1 MSLHNNRVVI
11 KVGTSTL
18 TYPKEKSNLNSFA
31 KIADTLSDI
40 QKKGYEII
48 VVSSGAVAIGKH
60 KLKNERNYNNLRL
73 KQAFVAV
80 GQCRIMYL
88 YDLFLKKHGITAAQ
102 ILLNAEDV
110 ANQQKRENL
119 IKTFNTLLKM
129 NIIPI
134 VNEND
139 SVGYTEI
146 ESKEKVFGDND
157 ILSAVV
163 AVLCK
168 AGRLIIL
175 SDVDVFYDKDPHLW
189 EDAKLIRKVTKIDK
203 NVMQA
208 AGGASFGTGGM
219 RTKLKAAKLAVSKG
233 INTVQMVN
241 HLIFFIKF

>member
-1 MSLHNNRVVI
+1 
-11 KVGTSTL
+11 
-18 TYPKEKSNLNSFA
+18 
-31 KIADTLSDI
+31 
-40 QKKGYEII
+40 
-48 VVSSGAVAIGKH
+48 
-60 KLKNERNYNNLRL
+60 
-73 KQAFVAV
+73 
-80 GQCRIMYL
+80 
-88 YDLFLKKHGITAAQ
+88 
-102 ILLNAEDV
+102 
-110 ANQQKRENL
+110 
-119 IKTFNTLLKM
+119 M

-203 NVMQA
+203 NVMQRQR
-208 AGGASFGTGGM
+208 SEFWY
-219 RTKLKAAKLAVSKG
+219 RRYENKLKAQSWLFPKG
-233 INTVQMVN
+233 LT
-241 HLIFFIKF
+241 LYKW

>member
-1 MSLHNNRVVI
+1 
-11 KVGTSTL
+11 
-18 TYPKEKSNLNSFA
+18 
-31 KIADTLSDI
+31 
-40 QKKGYEII
+40 
-48 VVSSGAVAIGKH
+48 
-60 KLKNERNYNNLRL
+60 
-73 KQAFVAV
+73 
-80 GQCRIMYL
+80 
-88 YDLFLKKHGITAAQ
+88 
-102 ILLNAEDV
+102 
-110 ANQQKRENL
+110 
-119 IKTFNTLLKM
+119 M

-241 HLIFFIKF
+241 HLIFCIKF